1 MEKELLK
8 RSDVPEK
15 YKWKITDIYETDE
28 LWEKEYN
35 TLKER
40 LKEFDSF
47 HGKTGESADNLL
59 DALKLNDELSLILD
73 RLYVYANM
81 RFHEDS
87 SNAKY
92 QSLSDK
98 ADMIAVEFSEATSF
112 LTPEITELSAEKV
125 KEFMESSYEL
135 KVYDH
140 FLENILRCKEHI
152 LSKDIEKLLSKTAEI
167 SAAPQNIFTMI
178 NDADIS
184 FPEVINEKG
193 EKVPLS
199 KGNYVSFM
207 ESSDRNVRKTAFET
221 LYDTYL
227 KQENTLAMTYASSV
241 KKDVFYSKI
250 RNFSSSLEAAL
261 DDDKIP
267 VSVYDNLISAV
278 NKHLPLM
285 HRYVRLRK
293 KMLGVDELHM
303 YDLYAPLVADSDK
316 KITFEEAKEI
326 ILKALEPMGED
337 YIENLKKGFDGG
349 WIDVYENKGKRG
361 GAYSWGTYSVH
372 PYVLLN
378 HNDTVNSMF
387 TVAHEMGHALH
398 SLYTW
403 QKQPYLYSGHKIF
416 VAEVASTVNEALL
429 MEYLLK
435 TTEDNKF
442 TAFLINYFMEQFKGT
457 FFRQAMFAEFEAKT
471 HELVENGT
479 PLTCALMKDIYH
491 KLNEKY
497 FGEDIVIDERIDI
510 EWARIPHFYNAFY
523 VYQYSTG
530 YSAAVSLSK
539 MILNEGKTAADRY
552 KDFLSKGDSEYSIDL
567 LKGAGIDM
575 TTEKPFEDAMKVFEQ
590 LIERMEKIVL

>member
-1 MEKELLK
+1 MAKELLK
-8 RSDVPEK
+8 RCDVPDEF
-15 YKWKITDIYETDE
+15 KWKITDIYTTDE
-28 LWEKEYN
+28 LWEEEFE
-35 TLKER
+35 LVKER
-40 LKEFDSF
+40 LAEFDKF
-47 HGKTGESADNLL
+47 HGKVSESAENLL
-59 DALKLNDELSLILD
+59 EVLTLNDELALIFD
-73 RLYVYANM
+73 RLYVYAGM

-87 SNAKY
+87 SNDKY

-98 ADMIAVEFSEATSF
+98 ADMLYVMFNEATSF
-112 LTPEITELSAEKV
+112 ITPEVTLLSAEKV
-125 KEFMESSYEL
+125 AEFMEACPEL
-135 KVYDH
+135 KIYDH
-140 FLENILRCKEHI
+140 YLENILRCKEHI
-152 LSKDIEKLLSKTAEI
+152 LSADIEKLLSKTGEI
-167 SAAPQNIFTMI
+167 AAAPQNIFTMI

-184 FPEVINEKG
+184 FPNVINEKG
-193 EKVPLS
+193 EKSPLT
-199 KGNYVSFM
+199 KGNYVSYL
-207 ESSDRNVRKTAFET
+207 ESSNREVRKTAFET

-227 KQENTLAMTYASSV
+227 KQENTLAATYSASV

-261 DDDKIP
+261 DDDNIP

-278 NKHLPLM
+278 NKNLHLM

-316 KITFEEAKEI
+316 EFTFEEAKETV
-326 ILKALEPMGED
+326 LKALEPMGKD
-337 YIENLKKGFDGG
+337 YVENLKKGFNGG

-403 QKQPYLYSGHKIF
+403 EKQPYLYSGHKIF

-442 TAFLINYFMEQFKGT
+442 TAYLINYFMEQFKGT

-471 HELVENGT
+471 HELAEKGT
-479 PLTCALMKDIYH
+479 PLTCTLMKEIYH
-491 KLNEKY
+491 SLNKKY

-530 YSAAVSLSK
+530 YSAAISLSRK
-539 MILNEGKTAADRY
+539 ILNEGKPAADRY

-575 TTEKPFEDAMKVFEQ
+575 TTEKPFEDAMKVFEE
-590 LIERMEKIVL
+590 LIERMEKIML